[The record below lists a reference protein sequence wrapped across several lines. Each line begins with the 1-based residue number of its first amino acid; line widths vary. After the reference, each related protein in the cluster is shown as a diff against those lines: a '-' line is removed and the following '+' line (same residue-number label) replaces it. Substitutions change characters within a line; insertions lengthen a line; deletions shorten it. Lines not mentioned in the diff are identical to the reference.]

1 MWCKYVL
8 LDFLWFQYWYYWK
21 CYYWYQYFWQ
31 SSYRYRYQG
40 FKKCG
45 DISIIDKDD
54 NEENVH
60 IDDSEENEDK
70 NKKIE

>member
-1 MWCKYVL
+1 MFYLIFCDSNIDIIENVIIDIIIFDNL
-8 LDFLWFQYWYYWK
+8 LIDIDIKIL
-21 CYYWYQYFWQ
+21 
-31 SSYRYRYQG
+31 
-40 FKKCG
+40 KKCG

-70 NKKIE
+70 NKEIE

>member
-1 MWCKYVL
+1 MFYLIFCDSNIDIIENVIIDIIIFDNL
-8 LDFLWFQYWYYWK
+8 LIDIDIKIL
-21 CYYWYQYFWQ
+21 
-31 SSYRYRYQG
+31 
-40 FKKCG
+40 KKCG

-70 NKKIE
+70 NKK

>member
-1 MWCKYVL
+1 MFYLIFCDSNIDIIESVIIDIIIFDNL
-8 LDFLWFQYWYYWK
+8 LIDIDIKIL
-21 CYYWYQYFWQ
+21 
-31 SSYRYRYQG
+31 
-40 FKKCG
+40 KKCG

-70 NKKIE
+70 NKK

>member
-1 MWCKYVL
+1 MFYLIFCDSNIDIIESVIIDIIIFDNL
-8 LDFLWFQYWYYWK
+8 LIDIDIKIL
-21 CYYWYQYFWQ
+21 
-31 SSYRYRYQG
+31 
-40 FKKCG
+40 KKCG